1 MPHLAYI
8 ALGSNLASHRGTPAE
23 TVLQAMDA
31 LVALGQ
37 VERRSSLYSTEAVG
51 NTSQPA
57 FINAA
62 VALHTRLAPLELM
75 SGLLDLERVFGR
87 DRKITQPKGPRTLD
101 LDLLI
106 YDDLVLD
113 SPHLTLPHAEMTT
126 RRFVLEPLAE
136 IAPGLQ
142 HPLLRKTIAELLAG
156 LPNQGTN
163 RIEAVRRIEDTKQ
176 E

>member
-8 ALGSNLASHRGTPAE
+8 ALGSNLASLQGTPAD

-37 VERRSSLYSTEAVG
+37 IERRSSLYSTEAVG
-51 NTSQPA
+51 NTNQPA

-62 VALHTRLAPLELM
+62 VALHTPLAPMELM
-75 SGLLDLERVFGR
+75 SGLLDLELVFGR

-113 SPHLTLPHAEMTT
+113 SPHLTLPHAEMAK
-126 RRFVLEPLAE
+126 RRFVLEPLTE
-136 IAPGLQ
+136 IAPSLV
-142 HPLLRKTIAELLAG
+142 HPLLRKTIAELLAA
-156 LPNQGTN
+156 LPDQGTN
-163 RIEAVRRIEDTKQ
+163 RIEAVRRVTKQ